1 MGAKELF
8 QAGRL
13 QEAIDALGTDLRSD
27 PTDSARRTFLFELLC
42 FAGQWDRAEKQLD
55 VLSQGGEAAARGT
68 LLYRSALHAERTRQ
82 QMFAENRLPL
92 ATGPD
97 ATASGTINGKE
108 FTSLTDADPRIGPRL
123 ELFAAGQYTLMPWAH
138 IASVTAKP
146 PAKLRDLLWL
156 PAVVRTGPA
165 FKGME
170 IGEVLLPALAPLS
183 FKDAD
188 DAVRLGRMTVWHES
202 DGDAIPVGSKLLL
215 VDDEE
220 VALLEVRALEIAS
233 ASGTP

>member
-8 QAGRL
+8 KEGRL
-13 QEAIDALGTDLRSD
+13 HEAIDALGSDLRSD

-55 VLSQGGEAAARGT
+55 VLGQGGEAAARGT

-82 QMFAENRLPL
+82 EMFAANRLPL
-92 ATGPD
+92 ATSPD
-97 ATASGTINGKE
+97 VPASGTMNGNP
-108 FTSLTDADPRIGPRL
+108 FSSVTDGDPRIGPRL

-146 PAKLRDLLWL
+146 PAKLRDLLWI
-156 PAVVRTGPA
+156 PAIVRTGPA

-183 FKDAD
+183 SKDSD
-188 DAVRLGRMTVWHES
+188 DAVRLGRMTVWKES
-202 DGDAIPVGSKLLL
+202 DGEAIPVGTKLLL

-220 VALLEVRALEIAS
+220 FPLLEVRALEIAS
-233 ASGTP
+233 ASGTA